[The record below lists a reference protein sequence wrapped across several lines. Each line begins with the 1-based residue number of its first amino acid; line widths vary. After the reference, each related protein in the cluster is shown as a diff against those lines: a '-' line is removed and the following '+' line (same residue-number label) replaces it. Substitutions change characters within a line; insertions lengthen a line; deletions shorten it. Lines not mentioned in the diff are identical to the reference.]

1 MKLQSVMW
9 VLRWRLVQP
18 VVNLAVSVSQRVFWL
33 VGYPAYKLAHTV
45 CWIVRWRVI
54 RRLTDLARYMF
65 WRLRWEVA
73 YPIVKKLHGA
83 FWILRWRVARR
94 VADAVRSLLWELR
107 WRVVHPVVKIL
118 YSARWIFLWRILK
131 PISNYIQYG
140 FWYVRWRVVYPLL
153 KSVVPTA
160 ILRVLY
166 PVRARGLVRFIK
178 DLRIKSIAL
187 ISFGQYY
194 ARGQLPVVTLIGP
207 QAVRSPQP
215 AMFPAEDSAFLGGSS
230 YDYEFPA
237 VNISVIPDAV
247 VFGRSNMV
255 SAGGALLHHD
265 LYQFTHDYTSEELHG
280 KLRILPKA
288 ALVKQYEMLS
298 PQTHY
303 RQAALFMDSCSSNYA
318 HWLTE
323 VLPRINAFYN
333 SLGESSHRAGN
344 RALPLLLD
352 AGLHI
357 NIQSSLTAIV
367 GGAAQLV
374 WVPNGTQIRVGELT
388 VTSPT
393 GYVPF
398 DRRSSNLSDYNQGKF
413 SPRALAALREQ
424 LTTALPPSKH
434 PTPKKVFLR
443 RNSKARSMVNA
454 DAIEARLVD
463 EGFDAVST
471 ELLSFAEQFHLFSGA
486 EVVVGA
492 TGAAFANLIF
502 CKPTTK
508 IVICIAKFEDTSYG
522 YWQNLACASGNEVTY
537 VLGKISTT
545 MIKTIH
551 SDFWV
556 DEAAVMQAVSG

>member
-1 MKLQSVMW
+1 MKLKSVMW

-33 VGYPAYKLAHTV
+33 VGYPAYQLAYSV

-54 RRLTDLARYMF
+54 HRIADLAQFLF
-65 WRLRWEVA
+65 WR
-73 YPIVKKLHGA
+73 
-83 FWILRWRVARR
+83 
-94 VADAVRSLLWELR
+94 LR
-107 WRVVHPVVKIL
+107 WRVVHPLSKIFYRAYWMFRWRIVHPIMNKL
-118 YSARWIFLWRILK
+118 YSARWILLWRILK

-280 KLRILPKA
+280 KLRILPRD
-288 ALVKQYEMLS
+288 ALVKHYELLS
-298 PQTHY
+298 PQTHH

-333 SLGESSHRAGN
+333 GLGESGCHAGN

-357 NIQSSLTAIV
+357 NIQSSLMAIV

-374 WVPNGTQIRVGELT
+374 WVPNGTQIRVDQLT

-398 DRRSSNLSDYNQGKF
+398 DRRSSTLSDYNQGKF

-424 LTTALPPSKH
+424 LTTALPPSQH

-463 EGFDAVST
+463 EGFDVVST

-537 VLGKISTT
+537 VLGKISNT

>member
-1 MKLQSVMW
+1 MKLKSVMW

-33 VGYPAYKLAHTV
+33 VGYPAYQLAYSV

-54 RRLTDLARYMF
+54 HRIADLAQFLF
-65 WRLRWEVA
+65 WR
-73 YPIVKKLHGA
+73 
-83 FWILRWRVARR
+83 
-94 VADAVRSLLWELR
+94 LR
-107 WRVVHPVVKIL
+107 WRVVHPLSKIFYRAYWMFRWRIVHPIMNKL
-118 YSARWIFLWRILK
+118 YSARWILLWRILK

-280 KLRILPKA
+280 KLRILPRD
-288 ALVKQYEMLS
+288 ALVKHYELLS
-298 PQTHY
+298 PQTHH

-333 SLGESSHRAGN
+333 GLGKSGHHAGN

-357 NIQSSLTAIV
+357 NIQSSLMAIV

-374 WVPNGTQIRVGELT
+374 WVPNGTQIRVDQLT

-398 DRRSSNLSDYNQGKF
+398 DRRSSTLSDYNQGKF

-424 LTTALPPSKH
+424 LTTALPPSQH

-463 EGFDAVST
+463 EGFDVVST

-537 VLGKISTT
+537 ALGKISNT

>member
-1 MKLQSVMW
+1 MKLKSVMW

-18 VVNLAVSVSQRVFWL
+18 VVNLAVSVGQRVFWL
-33 VGYPAYKLAHTV
+33 VGYPAYQLAYSV

-54 RRLTDLARYMF
+54 HRIADLAQFLF
-65 WRLRWEVA
+65 WR
-73 YPIVKKLHGA
+73 
-83 FWILRWRVARR
+83 
-94 VADAVRSLLWELR
+94 LR
-107 WRVVHPVVKIL
+107 WRVVHPLSKIFYRAYWMFRWRIVHPIMNKL
-118 YSARWIFLWRILK
+118 YSARWILLWRILK

-237 VNISVIPDAV
+237 VNISVIADAV

-280 KLRILPKA
+280 KLRILPRD
-288 ALVKQYEMLS
+288 ALVKHYELLS
-298 PQTHY
+298 PQTHH

-333 SLGESSHRAGN
+333 GLGESGHGAGN

-357 NIQSSLTAIV
+357 NIQSSLMAIV

-374 WVPNGTQIRVGELT
+374 WVPNGTQIRVGQLT

-398 DRRSSNLSDYNQGKF
+398 DRRSSTLSDYNQGKF

-424 LTTALPPSKH
+424 LTTALPPSQH

-463 EGFDAVST
+463 EGFDVVST

-537 VLGKISTT
+537 ALGKISNT

>member
-1 MKLQSVMW
+1 MKLKSVMW

-33 VGYPAYKLAHTV
+33 VGYPAYQLAYSV

-54 RRLTDLARYMF
+54 HRIADLAQFLF
-65 WRLRWEVA
+65 WR
-73 YPIVKKLHGA
+73 
-83 FWILRWRVARR
+83 
-94 VADAVRSLLWELR
+94 LR
-107 WRVVHPVVKIL
+107 WRVVHPLSKIFYRAYWMFRWRIVHPIMNKL
-118 YSARWIFLWRILK
+118 YSARWILLWRILK

-280 KLRILPKA
+280 KLRILPRD
-288 ALVKQYEMLS
+288 ALVKHYELLS
-298 PQTHY
+298 PQTHH

-333 SLGESSHRAGN
+333 GLGESGHHAGN

-357 NIQSSLTAIV
+357 NIQSSLMAIV

-374 WVPNGTQIRVGELT
+374 WVPNGTQIRVGQLT

-398 DRRSSNLSDYNQGKF
+398 DRRSSTLSDYNQGKF

-424 LTTALPPSKH
+424 LTTALPPSQH

-463 EGFDAVST
+463 EGFDVVST

-537 VLGKISTT
+537 ALGKISNT